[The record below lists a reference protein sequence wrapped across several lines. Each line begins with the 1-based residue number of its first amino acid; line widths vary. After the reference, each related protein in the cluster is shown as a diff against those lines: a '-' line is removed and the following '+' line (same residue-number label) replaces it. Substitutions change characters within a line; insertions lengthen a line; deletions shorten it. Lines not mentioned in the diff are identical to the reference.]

1 MTTKKLLNILIDE
14 FLAVR
19 RESDGGY
26 APVTEKDLEQL
37 DTIIYKLI
45 GMKWA
50 MDPDGD
56 LPIDFKIIDRTRFE
70 PMHYDPVPYQ
80 HKTEDDPLAQRG
92 RLAILMM
99 NAHIALEALDTQM
112 RIEWH
117 KKRKQA

>member
-26 APVTEKDLEQL
+26 APVTEMDLEQL

-50 MDPDGD
+50 IDPDGD

-70 PMHYDPVPYQ
+70 PLHYEPVPYQ
-80 HKTEDDPLAQRG
+80 HKMRDELEQRG
-92 RLAILMM
+92 RFDTLMM
-99 NAHIALEALDTQM
+99 NASIAIRELDTTLRIM
-112 RIEWH
+112 RHH
-117 KKRKQA
+117 KKR